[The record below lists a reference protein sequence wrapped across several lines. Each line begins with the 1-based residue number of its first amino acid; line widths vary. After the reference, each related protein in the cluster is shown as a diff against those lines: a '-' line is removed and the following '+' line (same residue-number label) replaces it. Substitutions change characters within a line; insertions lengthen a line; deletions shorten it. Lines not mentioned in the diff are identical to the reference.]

1 MSGFEL
7 FLQRWQAFVFF
18 PMIEAG
24 GLFATVESRCLIAKM
39 GQRVGLKF
47 LMQQLSDDVTYLLNR
62 ETRRHLFP
70 PAASLA
76 SKTKSLST

>member
-7 FLQRWQAFVFF
+7 LLQWWQTFVFL
-18 PMIEAG
+18 PVVETG
-24 GLFATVESRCLIAKM
+24 GLFPAIESRRLIAKM
-39 GQRVGLKF
+39 TQRVGLKF

-76 SKTKSLST
+76 SRTKSLST